1 MLENRKN
8 VKGHSSNEK
17 HFPSVPSSFLEAFG
31 RDYNVQVSR
40 LLTAHSRAFIFWSP
54 EIPNPEAVFQWRR

>member
-17 HFPSVPSSFLEAFG
+17 HFPSLPSSFLEAFG

-40 LLTAHSRAFIFWSP
+40 LLTAHSRG
-54 EIPNPEAVFQWRR
+54 